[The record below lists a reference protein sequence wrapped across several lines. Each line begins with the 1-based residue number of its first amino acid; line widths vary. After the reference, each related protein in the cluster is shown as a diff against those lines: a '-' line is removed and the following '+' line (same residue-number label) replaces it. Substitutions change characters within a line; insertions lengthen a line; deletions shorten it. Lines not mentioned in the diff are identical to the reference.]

1 MGDCYD
7 YYPQIR
13 STEGI
18 LPLPEETQ
26 PCPELMTLRLTN
38 EKKQREKE
46 HTLSTER
53 VWKKLK
59 DQLVHER

>member
-46 HTLSTER
+46 HTLSTE
-53 VWKKLK
+53 
-59 DQLVHER
+59 